1 MVIVLL
7 VFTKIINFTLRHV
20 EYFSYMVDIFLRRVD
35 FLLAVFFCLALS
47 TTSIRAQTGAEDY
60 LVIDRLSREGGLP
73 DQDINGIY
81 FDSKGYAW
89 IGTFGG
95 GLVRYDGDSFIK
107 FSQKEIPGFMGDIVS
122 HCHEDR
128 FGRLWVPGAGGMEIL
143 DMESLALMGD
153 FPGMS
158 KAWRQSH
165 PPAALRTDSRGCMW
179 FTSNNMLFRVAF
191 SDDGGTFIVDSLQC
205 NVTNDNLMPKA
216 CDVEN
221 DGSVWITL
229 NGRFYKVRQIEGKG
243 LRTSEI
249 LPDIFIGEDN
259 RATAFLRFGNE
270 VWIGTMNGLYRVD
283 IASGSYTCYMH
294 AESDRHSLPN
304 NEITGLCLSPE
315 NEIVVGTLGGVGIYN
330 PVSHSFDTYGSRTN
344 DYGNQIL
351 PGEIVRSIATRNRQI
366 WVGLEAEG
374 LVILQRKSLQI
385 TNLSRIE
392 TTSSPIPST
401 PVRAL
406 FIDSNEV
413 LWLATTGYGLCRQ
426 VGDLVFRNYNT
437 DNSALL
443 GNSITAFCEDGHG
456 RIWMGTVDGHL
467 NYINMSSPDVIH
479 VPEGYRSDV
488 ARNIDVVLG
497 MVYDSVNDYIWIMA
511 RNGLYI
517 YDIGNSTFAESPVS
531 TSACLGACIVSGK
544 LLVSSLEGLRI
555 IDLETLESR
564 VIDGFPACMSLV
576 PDGDTIWASTYGN
589 GIYRVDNC
597 MAEKPDITVYSDSDG
612 LADNQINGLLLDG
625 VYLWIATENG
635 LSRLDT
641 QTGEISSYDMDDG
654 LKSMSFCE
662 NSIARGSNGTIYMG
676 LKGGG
681 LSILRSSYVS
691 NEYSNKP
698 EVVISGYYSKD
709 EFHNVSLSDAI
720 SKDETDT
727 DFTLKFSDL
736 SYRKGADITY
746 ESRLLPMEKDW
757 SPVFENDTHV
767 KFGHIPGGN
776 YRIQI
781 RAVDRK
787 GNVLSQDEKML
798 YVKPVLYKRWWFYL
812 ITLLLAGLL
821 VDLFVRWYTRSIN
834 RKKDLLQQ
842 EVDRQTKELKEQK
855 EELEKR
861 AKELAEQN
869 ALLQKQNELIASHNT
884 LSSSIPSNKESDFS
898 FKLLAAIQKK
908 YKDPDLDVYGLAD
921 AMGMS
926 RSQLNEKIQ
935 QTLGQSIAQFIR
947 TYRLNVAKE
956 MICNGTN
963 DDMNISEIAYEVGF
977 NDPKYF
983 TRCFTKEFNATP
995 SDLHRKG
1002 KD

>member
-1 MVIVLL
+1 
-7 VFTKIINFTLRHV
+7 
-20 EYFSYMVDIFLRRVD
+20 MVDIFLRRVD
-35 FLLAVFFCLALS
+35 FLLAVFFCTLLFPGG
-47 TTSIRAQTGAEDY
+47 IRAQTGAEDY
-60 LVIDRLSREGGLP
+60 LVIERLSREGGLP
-73 DQDINGIY
+73 DQDINGIC

-107 FSQKEIPGFMGDIVS
+107 FSSKEYPEFMGDIVS
-122 HCHEDR
+122 HCHEDG
-128 FGRLWVPGAGGMEIL
+128 FGRLWIPGAGGMDIL
-143 DMESLALMGD
+143 DMESLGFMGD

-179 FTSNNMLFRVAF
+179 FTSNNMLFRVGF
-191 SDDGGTFIVDSLQC
+191 SEDGGTFIVDSLQC
-205 NVTNDNLMPKA
+205 NVSNDNLMPKA

-229 NGRFYKVRQIEGKG
+229 NGHFFKVRQIEGKG

-249 LPDIFIGEDN
+249 LPDIYIGDDN
-259 RATAFLRFGNE
+259 RATAFLRSGNE

-283 IASGSYTCYMH
+283 ITSGSYTCYLH
-294 AESDRHSLPN
+294 SESDRHSLPN

-315 NEIVVGTLGGVGIYN
+315 NEIVIGTLGGVSIYN
-330 PVSHSFDTYGSRTN
+330 PVTRSFNTYGSRTN

-467 NYINMSSPDVIH
+467 NYINMSSPDVVH
-479 VPEGYRSDV
+479 VPDGYKSDI

-517 YDIGNSTFAESPVS
+517 YDIGKSTFAESPVK
-531 TSACLGACIVSGK
+531 TSACLGACVVSGK
-544 LLVSSLEGLRI
+544 LVVSSLEGLRI
-555 IDLETLESR
+555 IDMETLESR
-564 VIDGFPACMSLV
+564 TIAGFPACMSLV
-576 PDGDTIWASTYGN
+576 SEEDIIWAGTYGN

-597 MAEKPDITVYSDSDG
+597 LSGNPDITAYTDTEG

-625 VYLWIATENG
+625 IYLWIATENG

-641 QTGEISSYDMDDG
+641 QTGEISSYGMADG

-662 NSIARGSNGTIYMG
+662 NSMVKGSNGTIYMG

-681 LSILRSSYVS
+681 LSLLRSSYVA
-691 NEYSNKP
+691 NEDGNKP
-698 EVVISGYYSKD
+698 EVVISGYYSKGS
-709 EFHNVSLSDAI
+709 FHNLSFSDAI
-720 SKDETDT
+720 SKDEKDI

-736 SYRKGADITY
+736 SYSSRADVVY
-746 ESRLLPMEKDW
+746 ESRLLPMDKEW
-757 SPVFENDTHV
+757 TPIFENDTHV

-781 RAVDRK
+781 RAVDK
-787 GNVLSQDEKML
+787 KENVLSQDEKAL
-798 YVKPVLYKRWWFYL
+798 YVKPVVYKRWWFYL
-812 ITLLLAGLL
+812 ISVLLLGML
-821 VDLFVRWYTRSIN
+821 VDMLVKWYTKSISI
-834 RKKDLLQQ
+834 KKDLLQQ
-842 EVDRQTKELKEQK
+842 EVDRQTKILKEQK
-855 EELEKR
+855 EELERR
-861 AKELAEQN
+861 AAELSEQN
-869 ALLQKQNELIASHNT
+869 ALLQRQNEMIASHNT
-884 LSSSIPSNKESDFS
+884 LASSVLSNKESDFS
-898 FKLLAAIQKK
+898 SKLLDAIQKK
-908 YKDPDLDVYGLAD
+908 YKDPDLDVHALAE

-926 RSQLNEKIQ
+926 RSMLNEKIQ

-995 SDLHRKG
+995 SDLHRG
-1002 KD
+1002 SKDPQKS